1 MQFCTQ
7 NPLAGN
13 HDKLRIMQIAAAWI
27 SEEYYLPYKEKLNL
41 NFWSSPGSWL
51 LREKIM
57 LNGKN
62 SKKLYVCTWL
72 HGLLLDQL
80 IQICLLQC
88 DFFSIAQNLL
98 CMYIISTFETDSN
111 ILINKISQGRNLSLK
126 KIPSWSNLPFLTFP
140 ACFWMPI
147 IFSNVNSNCSNLLDL
162 RNLQEQVK
170 NGMTYCEK
178 KLF

>member
-62 SKKLYVCTWL
+62 SKKLYVCIWL

-88 DFFSIAQNLL
+88 DFFSIALNLL
-98 CMYIISTFETDSN
+98 CINVSYVMEFLAWWVLKSKVFAQKSTVVKWN
-111 ILINKISQGRNLSLK
+111 CCILSID
-126 KIPSWSNLPFLTFP
+126 IPWG
-140 ACFWMPI
+140 
-147 IFSNVNSNCSNLLDL
+147 
-162 RNLQEQVK
+162 LQ
-170 NGMTYCEK
+170 NWA
-178 KLF
+178 